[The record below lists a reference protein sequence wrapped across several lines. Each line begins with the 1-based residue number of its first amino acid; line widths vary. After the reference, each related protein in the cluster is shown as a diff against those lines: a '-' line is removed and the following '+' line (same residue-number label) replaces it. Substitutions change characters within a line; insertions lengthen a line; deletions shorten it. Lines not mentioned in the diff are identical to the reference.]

1 MRGGFGSERVG
12 IERRILVES
21 GDATP
26 AAPHR
31 NRVRERYTASVAG
44 QPDDNTIAQGLFFI
58 VGTGRSGTTLLQA
71 MLSSHPR
78 IVIPEETH
86 FFSKFDPQG
95 RFDDPL
101 RADQVEGYVRLC
113 VSVPH
118 LLESGISEAM
128 LRERLV
134 RGPNDA
140 RALFLWVMRTLTG
153 EAGVGKRLGE
163 KTPIHERHVE
173 RIRAL
178 FPGAKFLHI
187 YRDPRDTVASLKR
200 MPWAAGQSARRI
212 SRRCAQTYETMTR
225 WRGTLGDAA
234 VCEVRYES
242 LVEDTEGVLRGV
254 CAFLGE
260 PFDAAMLEFHSR
272 GDTGYQ
278 QREEAWKGGTRR
290 PIDGSSIGRWKKDL
304 SERDV
309 AAVERA
315 VGKGRL
321 IAMGYEPSGVRD
333 RLVWRIGDAVRDQ
346 IAKIRR
352 RGAGDGAAGA
362 GGA

>member
-1 MRGGFGSERVG
+1 M
-12 IERRILVES
+12 
-21 GDATP
+21 
-26 AAPHR
+26 
-31 NRVRERYTASVAG
+31 RERYTARVALESH
-44 QPDDNTIAQGLFFI
+44 DNAFAEGLFFI

-86 FFSKFDPQG
+86 FFSKFDPVL

-101 RADQVEGYVRLC
+101 RADQVEAYVRLC
-113 VSVPH
+113 MSVPH
-118 LLESGISEAM
+118 LRESGISEAM
-128 LRERLV
+128 LRERLG

-140 RALFLWVMRTLTG
+140 RSLFLWVMRTLAG

-178 FPGAKFLHI
+178 FPGAKFVHI

-212 SRRCAQTYETMTR
+212 ARRCAQTYETMTR

-234 VCEVRYES
+234 VCELRYER
-242 LVEDTEGVLRGV
+242 LVEETEGVLRRV

-290 PIDGSSIGRWKKDL
+290 PIDGSSIGRWRKDL

-309 AAVERA
+309 SAVERA
-315 VGKGRL
+315 VGKKRL

-333 RLVWRIGDAVRDQ
+333 RLAWKIGDALRDQ
-346 IAKIRR
+346 AAKIRGGGSS
-352 RGAGDGAAGA
+352 GAGAA
-362 GGA
+362 